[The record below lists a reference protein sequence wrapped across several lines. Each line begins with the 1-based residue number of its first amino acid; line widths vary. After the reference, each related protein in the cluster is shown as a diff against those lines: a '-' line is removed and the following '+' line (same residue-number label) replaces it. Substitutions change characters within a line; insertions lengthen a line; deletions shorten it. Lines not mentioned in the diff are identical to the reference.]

1 MNIDLLVS
9 NQNVAGLISDES
21 FKGSLAGVMFDAETG
36 VMMLEFADA
45 DSIELNIPVELEI
58 ARVLADRVDI
68 HLGILDRG
76 AFAETRQLPLILQ
89 NDPFGGGNA
98 GYFAVKPR
106 QSVMDFENFMKRAI
120 SGQPVHRDDLGDEA
134 AAESVMAGF
143 NPAVLQF
150 APHLARQRTMEAAPK
165 MQPSGPGPSMGMGG
179 GGGGGGGSNPSY
191 TPRTGTK
198 RGDDGDEI

>member
-1 MNIDLLVS
+1 MNIDLLLS

-36 VMMLEFADA
+36 VMMLEFTDA
-45 DSIELNIPVELEI
+45 DSLELNIPVELSI
-58 ARVLADRVDI
+58 AQILSDRVDI
-68 HLGILDRG
+68 HLGVLERG
-76 AFAETRQLPLILQ
+76 TFADTRQLPLILQ

-106 QSVMDFENFMKRAI
+106 QSILDFENFLKKAI
-120 SGQPVHRDDLGDEA
+120 MGQPAHREDLGDEA
-134 AAESVMAGF
+134 AAESLMSGF

-165 MQPSGPGPSMGMGG
+165 MQPAGPGPSMGMGG
-179 GGGGGGGSNPSY
+179 GGGGGNNPSY

-198 RGDDGDEI
+198 RGDGEDEI

>member
-9 NQNVAGLISDES
+9 TQNVAGLICDES
-21 FKGSLAGVMFDAETG
+21 FKATLAGIMFDAETG
-36 VMMLEFADA
+36 VMHVEFADA
-45 DSIELNIPVELEI
+45 DSLELNIPVELDI

-68 HLGILDRG
+68 HLGVLDRG
-76 AFAETRQLPLILQ
+76 AFSETRQLPLILL

-106 QSVMDFENFMKRAI
+106 QSVLDFENFMKKAI
-120 SGQPVHRDDLGDEA
+120 TGQPVHRDDLGDEA

-150 APHLARQRTMEAAPK
+150 APHLSRQRNMEAAPK
-165 MQPSGPGPSMGMGG
+165 MSPSGPGPSMGMGG
-179 GGGGGGGSNPSY
+179 GGGGTPGTSY

-198 RGDDGDEI
+198 RGDNGDEI